1 MDAVP
6 DQPTAATRRPEASR
20 RPERGPRPFRS
31 RGVVGA
37 VLLLASTTLL
47 AGCREDPAPEVAFR
61 SSEVT
66 AGLDLPFAEIAR
78 HGDLLFLSGMV
89 GVEPGTLELVEGGL
103 ESEARRALENI
114 RLMLAEVGATPG
126 DVLRCTVMM
135 DDIGQWTRFNEVYVE
150 FFGEHRPAR
159 SAFGADGLA
168 LGAAVEIECVAAAPS
183 G

>member
-1 MDAVP
+1 MDTVP
-6 DQPTAATRRPEASR
+6 AHRAEAARRPEATR
-20 RPERGPRPFRS
+20 RCQAEPGPFRS
-31 RGVVGA
+31 PVVAGA
-37 VLLLASTTLL
+37 FLLLAATALL
-47 AGCREDPAPEVAFR
+47 SGCGDGPGPGVAFR
-61 SSEVT
+61 SSGVT
-66 AGLDLPFAEIAR
+66 AGLDLPFSEVVR

-89 GVEPGTLELVEGGL
+89 GVEPGSLELVEGGL
-103 ESEARRALENI
+103 EAEARRALENI
-114 RLMLAEVGATPG
+114 RLMLAEVGATPD

-135 DDIGQWTRFNEVYVE
+135 DDIGQWSRFNEVYTG